1 MKPRTL
7 GTDEVWTC
15 PGCGWDVPRQG
26 EALEEIERDPF
37 CQACRKKRE
46 TR

>member
-1 MKPRTL
+1 MRIRTL